1 MYLYVSVHPC
11 SHVYAY
17 VSWHAYV
24 CVCVCVYVYVHVH
37 MHNTHVYVSVYVYVY
52 VARESLLGRGLPN
65 S

>member
-24 CVCVCVYVYVHVH
+24 CVYVYVHVH
-37 MHNTHVYVSVYVYVY
+37 MHVHVYVYVSVYVYVY